1 MARRNITDLPDP
13 KERCR
18 PDRAPPYGKKKQK
31 FPTLAEA
38 RAENLKRAKLIR
50 KACRN
55 PTNLFNCDD
64 ALALADRLEKAANGD
79 EIASLACK
87 VYMGRMRIKI
97 GGALW
102 KLADE
107 K

>member
-55 PTNLFNCDD
+55 PTNLFNRDD
-64 ALALADRLEKAANGD
+64 ALALADLLEKAAQGQ
-79 EIASLACK
+79 ESESLACK

-107 K
+107 E

>member
-1 MARRNITDLPDP
+1 MSRRSITDLPDP
-13 KERCR
+13 EERYR

-31 FPTLAEA
+31 FPILTNA

-50 KACRN
+50 KACKK
-55 PTNLFNCDD
+55 PTNLFNRDA
-64 ALALADRLEKAANGD
+64 ALALADRLEKSANGD

-87 VYMGRMRIKI
+87 VYMGRIRIKI